1 MITTATIP
9 YYLVERERRVE
20 AELAAY
26 EKQREEIEHMEAFI
40 SRFRY
45 QASKA
50 KLVQSRIK
58 QLDKVERLQPPAGLD
73 KPPSI
78 AFPECERS
86 ARRVVE
92 LNDAVK
98 RYGAQTVYSGIDIA
112 IERGARIA
120 LVGPNGAGK
129 STMIRMLGA
138 IEEMT
143 SGTRFVGDRV
153 AIGYFAQNLSDSLDY
168 SKTVLDELAGNAEG
182 MTTSQ
187 IRGLLGAM
195 LFSGDDV
202 KKRVGVLSG
211 GERARLALA
220 KVLAHPNNFMLLDE
234 PTNNL
239 DIVAKQTLLEALQRF
254 PGTVV
259 LVSHDRHILNQLV
272 TQVIEVGHG
281 SAVRYL
287 GNYDE
292 YLEKKAAEEA
302 AAARISSIN
311 TLKADAASL
320 NRANGHIPADPI
332 TLRSNAKNGAS
343 SNGGRSNGADRKA
356 LQTHDRD
363 RARKTRR
370 RTEIEA
376 AIEEKENGRCRID
389 CRDE

>member
-1 MITTATIP
+1 
-9 YYLVERERRVE
+9 
-20 AELAAY
+20 
-26 EKQREEIEHMEAFI
+26 
-40 SRFRY
+40 
-45 QASKA
+45 
-50 KLVQSRIK
+50 
-58 QLDKVERLQPPAGLD
+58 
-73 KPPSI
+73 
-78 AFPECERS
+78 
-86 ARRVVE
+86 
-92 LNDAVK
+92 
-98 RYGAQTVYSGIDIA
+98 
-112 IERGARIA
+112 
-120 LVGPNGAGK
+120 
-129 STMIRMLGA
+129 
-138 IEEMT
+138 
-143 SGTRFVGDRV
+143 
-153 AIGYFAQNLSDSLDY
+153 
-168 SKTVLDELAGNAEG
+168 
-182 MTTSQ
+182 
-187 IRGLLGAM
+187 
-195 LFSGDDV
+195 
-202 KKRVGVLSG
+202 
-211 GERARLALA
+211 
-220 KVLAHPNNFMLLDE
+220 
-234 PTNNL
+234 
-239 DIVAKQTLLEALQRF
+239 LLEALQRF

-376 AIEEKENGRCRID
+376 AIEEKENGRAELTVVMNDPQFYLVRKDANELIARYELLGREIEQLYEELVSCEAGEIAQ
-389 CRDE
+389 